1 MITFIYQNKKEARKH
16 ICERLKVIKQEL
28 FYHLNKIERGN
39 KLSLVYKTQF
49 IYKEK

>member
-16 ICERLKVIKQEL
+16 ICDRLKTIKREL

-39 KLSLVYKTQF
+39 KISFLYKTQF